1 MMVHEMKTTKKKR
14 LPESMPL
21 RPLLIPNAASASEKT
36 RELAMMNITIVILE
50 EVKSLRQKISD
61 LEDGLQ
67 RSDARNRKQGKTTK
81 RRRRSPLH
89 ISRQRSFCTPPPT
102 ARHRYKNKTK
112 KHISIRIIPP
122 RHSNHHHHETDFLPI
137 RKRKIN
143 VFFSATTT
151 DV

>member
-1 MMVHEMKTTKKKR
+1 MVHEMKTTKKKR

-21 RPLLIPNAASASEKT
+21 PPLSIPNAASASEKT

-81 RRRRSPLH
+81 RSRRSPLH
-89 ISRQRSFCTPPPT
+89 ISRQRSFCTPPP
-102 ARHRYKNKTK
+102 RHRYKNKTK

-122 RHSNHHHHETDFLPI
+122 RHSNHHHETDFLPI